1 MVEIYDKKEKM
12 FLIDREDLLLKL
24 ILKSNIKSTTYS
36 QLSNEMKDLGH
47 EEYGW
52 QTARVDLKKLGIIK
66 WTNRNKK
73 PIVIYIDLIKAQ
85 KRADERNIHKKHHQF
100 DKNLIEDDLASYAYS
115 DFVSMDDI
123 KELNGYEFEYFLK
136 ILFQKMGYEV
146 QTTKLAGDQG
156 ADLIIKRLNS
166 KISIAV
172 QAKNHVGKVTNRAV
186 QEVVASITY
195 YGANRGLVITN
206 SFFTKSAIELAE
218 VNNVDLIDGHKLER
232 LLKEYPISK
241 RNL

>member
-1 MVEIYDKKEKM
+1 
-12 FLIDREDLLLKL
+12 
-24 ILKSNIKSTTYS
+24 
-36 QLSNEMKDLGH
+36 
-47 EEYGW
+47 
-52 QTARVDLKKLGIIK
+52 
-66 WTNRNKK
+66 
-73 PIVIYIDLIKAQ
+73 
-85 KRADERNIHKKHHQF
+85 
-100 DKNLIEDDLASYAYS
+100 
-115 DFVSMDDI
+115 
-123 KELNGYEFEYFLK
+123 
-136 ILFQKMGYEV
+136 MGYEA

-172 QAKNHVGKVTNRAV
+172 QAKNNVGKVTNRAV